1 MSAPAEQLTLP
12 PPRTY
17 TRSDFAALRAWVQR
31 VPLPTIATRY
41 YDPDTT
47 PYEDAPAAL
56 ERHLKAMRDDLV
68 HLALL
73 NGSSALAEHLKT
85 SIRQHGRARLTA
97 VSLKMVEAAA
107 KLAAAAPA
115 PTHAVG
121 LWFRP
126 PIARRLAGE
135 GIATLG
141 DLIAFCNRRGGRW
154 WRRVPRIGAG
164 RARVLVAWL
173 RTHADSLGATIAAD
187 VDTTEPLGTAAPA
200 DAIALVPADGGRM
213 LAPLERLAV
222 PHALSGAAG
231 TNRAPGLCY
240 LHASHDLDALRAY
253 LARYADQP
261 ATLRAYTRELERLLL
276 WAITVRGTALSSLTV
291 EDGDA
296 YKAFLRAP
304 SDAFVGPPASR
315 ASGRWRPFAPGGL
328 SLDSQRYAIRA
339 IRGAFDWLVDVRYL
353 AGNPWRAVRDPRPVQ
368 RVSRMQID
376 RALPATLWDKV
387 RTTLDAHCE
396 GYGPNAPR
404 WRTARALLLLMGD
417 SGLRIA
423 EAVAATR
430 DQLQQLPADGEL
442 PASWQLTVVGKG
454 SKARVTPVSD
464 ACAAAIAA
472 HWRDRGADFRAGAEP
487 NGKASRALVAPL
499 AMPATPNANAK
510 AARLAAG
517 DPDEIGGYAVRP
529 ARGLVAWALAQLR
542 ESLPDLSEAERQQ
555 LARTSPHALRHTFG
569 TQTVAAGV
577 PLDVAQRVLGHASLQ
592 TTTVY
597 VTAEQR
603 RIRAELGR
611 YFGKGRAGAAPIATE
626 APAAPAMQT
635 PRPVAT
641 PTAEPNILA
650 TQQDSVIGKPFW
662 SLDVPDSVPNDDE
675 QIAHVRVTLQVQASE
690 VRRTERA
697 RDALERW
704 ILAFAGTER
713 VAPGVVMLLLPYRQ
727 VLEVDTHVHAWLD
740 DIAAEAQEGGFVCAL
755 DARWGE
761 RRWTHTGDLDDRS
774 TRRAIDDDVPATV
787 LLKPDA
793 SPRIWRVR
801 ISLLGFRPE
810 IWRRLEIP
818 ADIDLAELHVIA
830 QAAMGWANMHR
841 YGFAL
846 YGFLDRIDLDGD
858 HASGVRLLDVT
869 QPGDTLGYTY
879 DIGDYWHHAI
889 EIEAEISPAMRTA
902 YPRCTAGRNACPP
915 EDCGGPSGY
924 AHLLRTLAGRMTGE
938 KRELLDWLGG
948 RFDPHAFRVADV
960 NQRLAN
966 RHSKWE

>member
-47 PYEDAPAAL
+47 PYEDDSAAL
-56 ERHLKAMRDDLV
+56 ERHLKTMRDDLV

-85 SIRQHGRARLTA
+85 SIRQHGSARLTA

-107 KLAAAAPA
+107 KLATAAPV

-141 DLIAFCNRRGGRW
+141 ELIAFCNRRGGRW

-164 RARVLVAWL
+164 RARVLVAWC
-173 RTHADSLGATIAAD
+173 RAHADTLGATIAAD
-187 VDTTEPLGTAAPA
+187 VDTTEPFDRAAPA
-200 DAIALVPADGGRM
+200 EAIALAPADGGRT

-231 TNRAPGLCY
+231 TNRAPGPCY

-353 AGNPWRAVRDPRPVQ
+353 AGNPWRAVRDPKPVQ

-387 RTTLDAHCE
+387 RAALDQHCE
-396 GYGPNAPR
+396 RYGPAAPR
-404 WRTARALLLLMGD
+404 WRAARALLLLMGD

-430 DQLQQLPADGEL
+430 DQLQQLPADGDL

-464 ACAAAIAA
+464 TCAAAIAA
-472 HWRDRGADFRAGAEP
+472 HWRDRDADFKAGTER
-487 NGKASRALVAPL
+487 RALVAPL
-499 AMPATPNANAK
+499 TLPATPNAAAK

-529 ARGLVAWALAQLR
+529 ARGLVVWALAQLR
-542 ESLPDLSEAERQQ
+542 SAWPATLPDLSEAERQQ
-555 LARTSPHALRHTFG
+555 LTRTSPHALRHTFG
-569 TQTVAAGV
+569 TQTVASGV

-611 YFGKGRAGAAPIATE
+611 YFGKGRAGATPITTE
-626 APAAPAMQT
+626 TPAAPAESSDGIQMADEAT
-635 PRPVAT
+635 LRTAAIRLTLNIRNNNKFVRGRKRSIEAIELWILDEYAAVKVADC
-641 PTAEPNILA
+641 EY
-650 TQQDSVIGKPFW
+650 D
-662 SLDVPDSVPNDDE
+662 
-675 QIAHVRVTLQVQASE
+675 LQV
-690 VRRTERA
+690 
-697 RDALERW
+697 
-704 ILAFAGTER
+704 
-713 VAPGVVMLLLPYRQ
+713 PYESDR
-727 VLEVDTHVHAWLD
+727 ELD
-740 DIAAEAQEGGFVCAL
+740 DLIYEL
-755 DARWGE
+755 L
-761 RRWTHTGDLDDRS
+761 GDIQMTADDRHCFS
-774 TRRAIDDDVPATV
+774 E
-787 LLKPDA
+787 
-793 SPRIWRVR
+793 SC
-801 ISLLGFRPE
+801 
-810 IWRRLEIP
+810 
-818 ADIDLAELHVIA
+818 A
-830 QAAMGWANMHR
+830 Q
-841 YGFAL
+841 
-846 YGFLDRIDLDGD
+846 
-858 HASGVRLLDVT
+858 
-869 QPGDTLGYTY
+869 
-879 DIGDYWHHAI
+879 
-889 EIEAEISPAMRTA
+889 
-902 YPRCTAGRNACPP
+902 
-915 EDCGGPSGY
+915 
-924 AHLLRTLAGRMTGE
+924 LAGS
-938 KRELLDWLGG
+938 D
-948 RFDPHAFRVADV
+948 RVW
-960 NQRLAN
+960 
-966 RHSKWE
+966 S

>member
-1 MSAPAEQLTLP
+1 MNAPVEQLTLP

-31 VPLPTIATRY
+31 VPLPTIAQRY

-47 PYEDAPAAL
+47 LYEDDAAAL
-56 ERHLKAMRDDLV
+56 ERHLKTMRDDLV

-85 SIRQHGRARLTA
+85 SIRQHGSARLTA
-97 VSLKMVEAAA
+97 VSFKMVEAAA
-107 KLAAAAPA
+107 ELAAAAPA
-115 PTHAVG
+115 STHAVG

-135 GIATLG
+135 GIGTLG
-141 DLIAFCNRRGGRW
+141 ELIAFCNRRGGRW

-173 RTHADSLGATIAAD
+173 RTHAQTLGATIAAD
-187 VDTTEPLGTAAPA
+187 VDMSEPIGGAAPA
-200 DAIALVPADGGRM
+200 EAIALAPADGGRV
-213 LAPLERLAV
+213 LAPLERLAL

-240 LHASHDLDALRAY
+240 LHADHDLDALRAY

-291 EDGDA
+291 EDGDV

-353 AGNPWRAVRDPRPVQ
+353 AGNPWRAVRDPKPVQ

-387 RTTLDAHCE
+387 RTALDAHCE
-396 GYGPNAPR
+396 RAGPDAPR
-404 WRTARALLLLMGD
+404 WRTTRALLLLMGD

-423 EAVAATR
+423 EAAAATR
-430 DQLQQLPADGEL
+430 DQLQQLPADGDL

-454 SKARVTPVSD
+454 SKARVTPVSE
-464 ACAAAIAA
+464 ACAAAIVA
-472 HWRDRGADFRAGAEP
+472 HWRDRGADFDAGTER
-487 NGKASRALVAPL
+487 RALVAPL
-499 AMPATPNANAK
+499 TLPSTPNANAK

-517 DPDEIGGYAVRP
+517 ELDEIGGYAVRP
-529 ARGLVAWALAQLR
+529 ARGLVAWALAQLQA
-542 ESLPDLSEAERQQ
+542 SWPATLPDLSEAERQQ

-611 YFGKGRAGAAPIATE
+611 YFGKRAVAS
-626 APAAPAMQT
+626 AAPA
-635 PRPVAT
+635 PAPEIDT
-641 PTAEPNILA
+641 PTTNAAVPAERVDAIQVAGEAAIRTA
-650 TQQDSVIGKPFW
+650 TVHLT
-662 SLDVPDSVPNDDE
+662 LDIRNNSKY
-675 QIAHVRVTLQVQASE
+675 VRGRKRSIEAIE
-690 VRRTERA
+690 F
-697 RDALERW
+697 W
-704 ILAFAGTER
+704 ILDEYEAVKVVDGEYDLR
-713 VAPGVVMLLLPYRQ
+713 VPYGCDQ
-727 VLEVDTHVHAWLD
+727 ELD
-740 DIAAEAQEGGFVCAL
+740 DLMYELLRDIQITA
-755 DARWGE
+755 
-761 RRWTHTGDLDDRS
+761 DDRHCFS
-774 TRRAIDDDVPATV
+774 ESRAQLIG
-787 LLKPDA
+787 
-793 SPRIWRVR
+793 S
-801 ISLLGFRPE
+801 
-810 IWRRLEIP
+810 
-818 ADIDLAELHVIA
+818 
-830 QAAMGWANMHR
+830 
-841 YGFAL
+841 
-846 YGFLDRIDLDGD
+846 DR
-858 HASGVRLLDVT
+858 AWS
-869 QPGDTLGYTY
+869 
-879 DIGDYWHHAI
+879 
-889 EIEAEISPAMRTA
+889 
-902 YPRCTAGRNACPP
+902 
-915 EDCGGPSGY
+915 
-924 AHLLRTLAGRMTGE
+924 
-938 KRELLDWLGG
+938 
-948 RFDPHAFRVADV
+948 
-960 NQRLAN
+960 
-966 RHSKWE
+966 

>member
-1 MSAPAEQLTLP
+1 VNAPAKQLTLP

-31 VPLPTIATRY
+31 VPVPAIARLY
-41 YDPDTT
+41 YDADTYDADTT
-47 PYEDAPAAL
+47 PYEEEPAAL
-56 ERHLKAMRDDLV
+56 ERHLKTMRDDLV

-85 SIRQHGRARLTA
+85 SIRQHGSARLTA

-107 KLAAAAPA
+107 KLAAAAPT

-126 PIARRLAGE
+126 SIARRLAGE
-135 GIATLG
+135 GITTLG

-187 VDTTEPLGTAAPA
+187 VDTTEPLGAAAPA

-213 LAPLERLAV
+213 LAPLERMAV

-240 LHASHDLDALRAY
+240 LHANHDLDALRAY

-276 WAITVRGTALSSLTV
+276 WAITVRGAALSSLTV

-296 YKAFLRAP
+296 YKAFLRVP

-353 AGNPWRAVRDPRPVQ
+353 AGNPWRAVRDPKPVQ
-368 RVSRMQID
+368 RVTRMQID
-376 RALPATLWDKV
+376 RALPATLWNKV
-387 RTTLDAHCE
+387 RAALDAHCE
-396 GYGPNAPR
+396 QTGPSAPR
-404 WRTARALLLLMGD
+404 WRSARALLLLMGD

-423 EAVAATR
+423 EAAAATR
-430 DQLQQLPADGEL
+430 DQLQQLPADGDL
-442 PASWQLTVVGKG
+442 PASWQLAVVGKG

-472 HWRDRGADFRAGAEP
+472 HWRDRGANFHAGTES
-487 NGKASRALVAPL
+487 NGKARRALIAPL
-499 AMPATPNANAK
+499 TMPATPNANAK
-510 AARLAAG
+510 AARLAAS
-517 DPDEIGGYAVRP
+517 DSDESDGYAVRP
-529 ARGLVAWALAQLR
+529 ARGLVAWALEQLR
-542 ESLPDLSEAERQQ
+542 DAWPTTLPDLSEAERQQ

-611 YFGKGRAGAAPIATE
+611 YFGKGRAGATT
-626 APAAPAMQT
+626 APADLASTAIAM
-635 PRPVAT
+635 P
-641 PTAEPNILA
+641 LA
-650 TQQDSVIGKPFW
+650 TMPGQIMRTTTIRLT
-662 SLDVPDSVPNDDE
+662 LDIRNSSKY
-675 QIAHVRVTLQVQASE
+675 VRGRKRSIEAIE
-690 VRRTERA
+690 F
-697 RDALERW
+697 W
-704 ILAFAGTER
+704 ILNEYEA
-713 VAPGVVMLLLPYRQ
+713 VK
-727 VLEVDTHVHAWLD
+727 VDDGEYDLQIPHETDSELDQLVDELLD
-740 DIAAEAQEGGFVCAL
+740 DIQSTAGDRHCFSESR
-755 DARWGE
+755 ARLAGS
-761 RRWTHTGDLDDRS
+761 D
-774 TRRAIDDDVPATV
+774 
-787 LLKPDA
+787 
-793 SPRIWRVR
+793 RIW
-801 ISLLGFRPE
+801 S
-810 IWRRLEIP
+810 
-818 ADIDLAELHVIA
+818 
-830 QAAMGWANMHR
+830 
-841 YGFAL
+841 
-846 YGFLDRIDLDGD
+846 
-858 HASGVRLLDVT
+858 
-869 QPGDTLGYTY
+869 
-879 DIGDYWHHAI
+879 
-889 EIEAEISPAMRTA
+889 
-902 YPRCTAGRNACPP
+902 
-915 EDCGGPSGY
+915 
-924 AHLLRTLAGRMTGE
+924 
-938 KRELLDWLGG
+938 
-948 RFDPHAFRVADV
+948 
-960 NQRLAN
+960 
-966 RHSKWE
+966 

>member
-1 MSAPAEQLTLP
+1 MNAPAEQLTLP

-41 YDPDTT
+41 YDSDTT
-47 PYEDAPAAL
+47 PYEDDSAAL
-56 ERHLKAMRDDLV
+56 ERHLKTMRDDLV

-85 SIRQHGRARLTA
+85 SIRQHGSPRLTA

-141 DLIAFCNRRGGRW
+141 ELIAFCNRRGGRW

-187 VDTTEPLGTAAPA
+187 VDTTEPLGAVAPA
-200 DAIALVPADGGRM
+200 DAIALVPADGGRI
-213 LAPLERLAV
+213 LAPLERMAV

-253 LARYADQP
+253 LARYVDQP

-276 WAITVRGTALSSLTV
+276 WAISVRGTALSSLTV

-353 AGNPWRAVRDPRPVQ
+353 AGNPWRAVRDPKPVQ
-368 RVSRMQID
+368 RATRMQID
-376 RALPATLWDKV
+376 RALPATLWNKV
-387 RTTLDAHCE
+387 RGTLDTHCE
-396 GYGPNAPR
+396 QAGPSAPR

-430 DQLQQLPADGEL
+430 DQLQQLPADGDL

-472 HWRDRGADFRAGAEP
+472 HWRDRSADFAAAAGER
-487 NGKASRALVAPL
+487 KALVAPL
-499 AMPATPNANAK
+499 AMPSTPNATAK

-517 DPDEIGGYAVRP
+517 NPEEIGGYAVRP

-542 ESLPDLSEAERQQ
+542 EDGPTQLPDLTEAERRQ

-611 YFGKGRAGAAPIATE
+611 YFGKGGAAANAAHGTIDAPS
-626 APAAPAMQT
+626 APAIAMGLDT
-635 PRPVAT
+635 RPVQAALIMRT
-641 PTAEPNILA
+641 TTIRVA
-650 TQQDSVIGKPFW
+650 
-662 SLDVPDSVPNDDE
+662 LDIRNNSKYVRGRKRAIADIECWVLEGYDAVKVADDE
-675 QIAHVRVTLQVQASE
+675 YDLEIPHETDGELDQLVE
-690 VRRTERA
+690 
-697 RDALERW
+697 AL
-704 ILAFAGTER
+704 
-713 VAPGVVMLLLPYRQ
+713 
-727 VLEVDTHVHAWLD
+727 LD
-740 DIAAEAQEGGFVCAL
+740 DIQSTA
-755 DARWGE
+755 
-761 RRWTHTGDLDDRS
+761 DDRHCFS
-774 TRRAIDDDVPATV
+774 ESCARTI
-787 LLKPDA
+787 
-793 SPRIWRVR
+793 
-801 ISLLGFRPE
+801 
-810 IWRRLEIP
+810 
-818 ADIDLAELHVIA
+818 
-830 QAAMGWANMHR
+830 
-841 YGFAL
+841 
-846 YGFLDRIDLDGD
+846 DGD
-858 HASGVRLLDVT
+858 
-869 QPGDTLGYTY
+869 
-879 DIGDYWHHAI
+879 
-889 EIEAEISPAMRTA
+889 
-902 YPRCTAGRNACPP
+902 RNW
-915 EDCGGPSGY
+915 S
-924 AHLLRTLAGRMTGE
+924 
-938 KRELLDWLGG
+938 
-948 RFDPHAFRVADV
+948 
-960 NQRLAN
+960 
-966 RHSKWE
+966 